1 MPRYRRPRDP
11 ETGWQDLVVPE
22 GRGGHTRFEHTGY
35 AWRSGECRQRWPTR
49 RKRRGLSNFP
59 AMNTAKSAQSEFKA
73 GVRASRPEDVPAI
86 AAIYAHHVLHGL
98 ASFEL
103 LPPDAGEM
111 ARRRAEV
118 LARGLPH
125 LVAEAGGQLAGY
137 AYAAPYRE
145 RPAYRFTLEDSVYIH
160 PDYIG
165 RGIGR
170 ALLEVLIEACSGAG
184 YRQLIAVIGDSG
196 NADSIGLHAAC
207 GFERIGL
214 LPGVGFKFGRWVDSV
229 LMQREL
235 GEGGRAL
242 PDTTPKRGDYEG
254 EKR

>member
-1 MPRYRRPRDP
+1 
-11 ETGWQDLVVPE
+11 
-22 GRGGHTRFEHTGY
+22 
-35 AWRSGECRQRWPTR
+35 
-49 RKRRGLSNFP
+49 
-59 AMNTAKSAQSEFKA
+59 MNTEKAAQRDFKP
-73 GVRASRPEDVPAI
+73 GVRASRPDDLPAI

-103 LPPDAGEM
+103 LPPDVNEM

-145 RPAYRFTLEDSVYIH
+145 RPAYRYALEDSVYIH
-160 PDYIG
+160 PDCIG

-170 ALLEVLIEACSGAG
+170 ALLQVLIETCTGAG

-196 NADSIGLHAAC
+196 NAGSIGLHAAC
-207 GFERIGL
+207 GFARTGL
-214 LPGVGFKFGRWVDSV
+214 LPSVGFKFGRWVDSV
-229 LMQREL
+229 LMQKAL
-235 GEGGRAL
+235 GEGDRTL
-242 PDTTPKRGDYEG
+242 PDTAPKRGEEEG
-254 EKR
+254 SR